1 MNSDTDVPIEEGSA
15 NVYADLGYPDAAE
28 MQRKSQL
35 AAEVA
40 RAIEARGL
48 TQDEVSKLL
57 EIDQSKLSRIMRGQ
71 FRGESEAQLLE
82 LVARLGMG

>member
-1 MNSDTDVPIEEGSA
+1 MNSNTDVPIEEGSA
-15 NVYADLGYPDAAE
+15 NVYADLGYPDAVE

-48 TQDEVSKLL
+48 TQDEASKLL

-82 LVARLGMG
+82 LGAKLGRV